1 MSNFKLPLT
10 NFRRYLIGSAVTIF
24 LLAVATSGA
33 VVDRLFGL
41 KFLDYLIPNQT
52 QEVNQRI
59 VKEESAVVDV
69 VEAVSPSVVTVSIET
84 PARRILE
91 FSPFGGL
98 QSRIEG
104 GSPQDI
110 GTGFVVDVGL
120 VVTNKHVVS
129 TTGASYKV
137 VDKEGREYPVEQINR
152 DPANDIA
159 ILQINADLPALEL
172 GDSSNL
178 KVGQFVIAIGTALGE
193 FRETVTTGVISG
205 LGRGITAGS
214 PFEGYVEAE
223 NIGFAIPINLVQ
235 QRLTEFKT
243 TGKFEP
249 RAFLG
254 VSYQLI
260 SQQSA
265 LLNNVPQGAYVVEVA
280 ADSAAAKAGIA
291 AGDIITKFSGLEI
304 HEGSDLSDAITAK
317 KVGDEVEVEI
327 FRDGKNTTI
336 KVTLAASPE

>member
-1 MSNFKLPLT
+1 M
-10 NFRRYLIGSAVTIF
+10 IGVNV
-24 LLAVATSGA
+24 AVAG
-33 VVDRLFGL
+33 
-41 KFLDYLIPNQT
+41 
-52 QEVNQRI
+52 
-59 VKEESAVVDV
+59 
-69 VEAVSPSVVTVSIET
+69 
-84 PARRILE
+84 
-91 FSPFGGL
+91 
-98 QSRIEG
+98 
-104 GSPQDI
+104 
-110 GTGFVVDVGL
+110 
-120 VVTNKHVVS
+120 
-129 TTGASYKV
+129 
-137 VDKEGREYPVEQINR
+137 
-152 DPANDIA
+152 
-159 ILQINADLPALEL
+159 
-172 GDSSNL
+172 
-178 KVGQFVIAIGTALGE
+178 
-193 FRETVTTGVISG
+193 
-205 LGRGITAGS
+205 
-214 PFEGYVEAE
+214 EAE